1 MEGPIDHIAFRV
13 DDLEKALSFY
23 TDVVGLEIGDRF
35 EINFEDG
42 TKANCATVNGG
53 SIQIFVSEGI
63 GEGGVVKEWVKK
75 HGNAC
80 HHIAYAV
87 PDIHATVARMKS
99 KGVQFM
105 SEEPLE
111 DTALIQIFSIPSPET
126 GVIHEIIQRKGT
138 KSFSTKNVK
147 ALMDST
153 RESEAAAN

>member
-13 DDLEKALSFY
+13 DDLEKALKFY
-23 TDVVGLEIGDRF
+23 TEVVGLEIGDRF

-80 HHIAYAV
+80 HHIAYSV
-87 PDIHATVARMKS
+87 PDIHATVERMKA

-153 RESEAAAN
+153 RETADAS